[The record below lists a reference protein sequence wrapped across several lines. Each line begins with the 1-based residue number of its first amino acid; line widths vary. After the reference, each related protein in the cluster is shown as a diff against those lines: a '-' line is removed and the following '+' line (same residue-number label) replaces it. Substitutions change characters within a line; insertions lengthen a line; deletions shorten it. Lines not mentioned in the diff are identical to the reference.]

1 MLVIAAGGLAGGLS
15 GSIQASSRQAY
26 KQAYNKAYY
35 AAHRDAIRAKHK
47 AYREENRDA
56 ISAYHKA
63 YIEENRD
70 AISAQQKEYYAEHRD
85 ARLAYQ
91 KEYYAE
97 HRDAIRAQKKAC
109 YAEQKRRE
117 QAYLGGFDWRTSEAV
132 KWIENSGLRNKLND
146 LNIKDFNLKV
156 LNCIIE
162 EVSLNEGLQVPR
174 VAKKNRA
181 CAYKF
186 INDHIDAFK
195 QNLNNLTLSK
205 LK

>member
-1 MLVIAAGGLAGGLS
+1 MSVIVVGGLAGGFS
-15 GSIQASSRQAY
+15 GSIQASS
-26 KQAYNKAYY
+26 KQAYNHAYY
-35 AAHRDAIRAKHK
+35 VAHRDERLAYQKGYNAGHREEISAYQKE
-47 AYREENRDA
+47 YREENRDA

-63 YIEENRD
+63 YREEHRD
-70 AISAQQKEYYAEHRD
+70 AIRAHKKAYIEKHRD

-91 KEYYAE
+91 KEY
-97 HRDAIRAQKKAC
+97 RAK
-109 YAEQKRRE
+109 QKRRE
-117 QAYLGGFDWRTSEAV
+117 QAYLAGFDWKTSEAV
-132 KWIENSGLRNKLND
+132 KWIEYPGLRNKLND

-174 VAKKNRA
+174 VAKRNRA